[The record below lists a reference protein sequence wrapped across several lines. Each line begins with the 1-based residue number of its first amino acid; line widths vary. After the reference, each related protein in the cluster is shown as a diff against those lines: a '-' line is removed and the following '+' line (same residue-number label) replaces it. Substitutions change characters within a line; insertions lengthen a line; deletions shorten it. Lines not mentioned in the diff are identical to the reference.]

1 MWVKEDKDFYPDIKT
16 VKTHDLCATIIQFNI
31 KRKGFNNLTGDFPHK
46 SSRGSLYVMVL
57 YDYDSNAI
65 LAESMK
71 NR

>member
-16 VKTHDLCATIIQFNI
+16 VKTHDLCATIIKFNI
-31 KRKGFNNLTGDFPHK
+31 KRKGFSNLTGDFPHK